1 MKSKS
6 GLIPAAASGNSSRRE
21 AIAVVD
27 ATKRYPNATRDALS
41 RVTLSIREGEF
52 FSLLGPSGCGKTTIL
67 RSLAGLERLTSG
79 ALHLFGDRIDHL
91 PPNKRPLNTV
101 FQHYALFPHMSVAEN
116 IAFGLKRLGK
126 SRNEVESGVA
136 RALQL
141 GRLTDFKDRKPSQL
155 SGGQQQR
162 VALARA
168 LAPQPKILLLDEPL
182 SALDLKLRTEMRE
195 ELKHIQMTTG
205 ITFLFVTHDQDEA
218 LAMSDRMAVMSSGAV
233 EQIGTPEEV
242 YYQPRSRFVAT
253 FIGDTNLLGG
263 TVLGRE
269 GGKITID
276 VLGGTKLRLPD
287 RPQYAIG
294 EMITLS
300 ARPEHV
306 TGFTQPAPER
316 CEAILIE
323 RTFLGSAWNLTFT
336 AGNTKI
342 VQRLPASF
350 QTEGIPDVGSK
361 LFISFDERAA
371 QLLPGHKGKTE

>member
-1 MKSKS
+1 MKPETILTS
-6 GLIPAAASGNSSRRE
+6 AATSDNSSRRE
-21 AIAVVD
+21 AIAVVN
-27 ATKRYPNATRDALS
+27 ASKRYPNATRDALS
-41 RVTLSIREGEF
+41 SVNLSIREGEF

-67 RSLAGLERLTSG
+67 RSLAGLERLTTG
-79 ALHLFGDRIDHL
+79 TLQLFGERIDHL

-101 FQHYALFPHMSVAEN
+101 FQHYALFPHMTVAEN

-126 SRNEVESGVA
+126 SRSEVGSGVA

-218 LAMSDRMAVMSSGAV
+218 LAMSDRMAVMSSGVV

-242 YYQPRSRFVAT
+242 YYQPESRFVAT

-269 GGKITID
+269 GGKIIID

-287 RPQYAIG
+287 RPQYVIG
-294 EMITLS
+294 EAITLS

-316 CEAILIE
+316 CKTIVIE
-323 RTFLGSAWNLTFT
+323 RTFLGSAWNLTLT
-336 AGNTKI
+336 AGGTKI
-342 VQRLPASF
+342 VQRLPACF
-350 QTEGIPDVGSK
+350 QTEGIPDVGST
-361 LFISFDERAA
+361 LFVSFDERAA
-371 QLLPGHKGKTE
+371 QILPGHKGKTE